1 MIMTRIMASRRR
13 LLRASLTGRL
23 AAKVMFGVFLCTG
36 SGCAALS
43 RDLQNE
49 GAVRLEL
56 TPSEIAS
63 VSRVRV
69 YEDGGDLAVYGK
81 IGRRAG
87 VKGRVEAMISVI
99 LSYPDGRTL
108 EETKRAF
115 PPHLPKRRSRKSNFS
130 VRFPDLPPAGT
141 VVRIDCPPVPVSAPA
156 FLPPVFEFQDKESH
170 P

>member
-1 MIMTRIMASRRR
+1 MKRIMASRRR
-13 LLRASLTGRL
+13 LLRAHVTGRL
-23 AAKVMFGVFLCTG
+23 AAKVMFGVYLCTG

-56 TPSEIAS
+56 APSEIAS

-87 VKGRVEAMISVI
+87 VKGRVAAMVRVI
-99 LSYPDGRTL
+99 LSYPNGGTF

-115 PPHLPKRRSRKSNFS
+115 PPNLPIRRSRKSNFS
-130 VRFPDLPPAGT
+130 VRFPGLPPAGT
-141 VVRIDCPPVPVSAPA
+141 VVRIECPPVPVSTPA
-156 FLPPVFEFQDKESH
+156 FSSPAIVFQDKESR